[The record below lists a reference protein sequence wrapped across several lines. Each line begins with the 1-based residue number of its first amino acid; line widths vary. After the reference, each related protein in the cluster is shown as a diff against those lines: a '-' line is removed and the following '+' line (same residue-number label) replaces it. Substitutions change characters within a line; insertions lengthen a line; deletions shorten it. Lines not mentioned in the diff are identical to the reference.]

1 MIPTLWRNAAPSMWD
16 DIFTVRRDFDRLL
29 DRFSGGAAGET
40 LSAWAP
46 VVDVQEN
53 ANEITITAELAGVD
67 PDDVHVTVQ
76 NGILTVSGEKHD
88 ERKEGGTDSSAFVVE
103 RRYGRFERSFALPRT
118 VAADQVKAA
127 FNNGVLTLSLPKSEQ
142 SKPRRIEVQGGN
154 GGSKQIRTEK
164 PVQAGR

>member
-1 MIPTLWRNAAPSMWD
+1 MIPTLWRTTAPSMWD

-29 DRFSGGAAGET
+29 DRFAGGSSGET

-53 ANEITITAELAGVD
+53 ANEITITAELAGVE

-76 NGILTVSGEKHD
+76 NGILTISGEKHD
-88 ERKEGGTDSSAFVVE
+88 EHKEGTPDSSTYVIE

-118 VAADQVKAA
+118 VASDQVKAE
-127 FNNGVLTLSLPKSEQ
+127 FNNGVLTHKLPKNEQ
-142 SKPRRIEVQGGN
+142 SKPRRIAVQGGN
-154 GGSKQIRTEK
+154 GGTKKT
-164 PVQAGR
+164 PVTTQSNR